1 VTQGDGT
8 ITPMPHS
15 DPRARRRTPPVDALA
30 AAVRLEAAAATW
42 SATQAAPAPRPDDDP
57 PTAFL
62 DLGAIRAAVAAAG
75 TDPGPVDPAAA
86 AWLAGGPDPSAAAV
100 VAAVDFLEP
109 TPAPEVPVADPCNC
123 PMSAD
128 TGAMGRSPSC
138 PTHGYVDET
147 PAEVPIEWTCHV
159 LGNAFHSDGPCGP
172 QHSIVDLMTAYTDVP
187 SPAPAVDPPAP
198 AAVPVPVPAAFSSER
213 GGGWRSRHDERSR
226 SFGVRRRLLGSA
238 PLTDHLWP
246 VGPILDQGVNGSC
259 VGFGTV
265 AAVNALSAT
274 DADRGADAARAIYAR
289 AQRLDTIPGENYS
302 GTSVLAGMKAA
313 AEAGWIGGYQWAFG
327 TKDLAQGILQR
338 GPAVIGIPWLAGL
351 DEPGP
356 GGLLSLGGEDRGG
369 HCVAVV
375 GLLLRGPQGQVGPYF
390 VLQNSW
396 GESWGDHG
404 LGYLHHRDLARLL
417 ADNGEAALPTFGVPR

>member
-1 VTQGDGT
+1 VTQRDGT

-42 SATQAAPAPRPDDDP
+42 SASQATPTPRPDDDP

-86 AWLAGGPDPSAAAV
+86 AWLAGGPDPGAAAI

-109 TPAPEVPVADPCNC
+109 ATPAAEPAPVVEPEPVAVEFD
-123 PMSAD
+123 
-128 TGAMGRSPSC
+128 
-138 PTHGYVDET
+138 
-147 PAEVPIEWTCHV
+147 CHV

-172 QHSIVDLMTAYTDVP
+172 QHSIVDLMAAYTDVP

-198 AAVPVPVPAAFSSER
+198 AAAPTPVPPTFSSER

-265 AAVNALSAT
+265 AAVNARPT
-274 DADRGADAARAIYAR
+274 QTGAPTPPARSTPAR
-289 AQRLDTIPGENYS
+289 SGWTPSPARTTPARRCWPG
-302 GTSVLAGMKAA
+302 
-313 AEAGWIGGYQWAFG
+313 
-327 TKDLAQGILQR
+327 
-338 GPAVIGIPWLAGL
+338 
-351 DEPGP
+351 
-356 GGLLSLGGEDRGG
+356 
-369 HCVAVV
+369 
-375 GLLLRGPQGQVGPYF
+375 
-390 VLQNSW
+390 
-396 GESWGDHG
+396 
-404 LGYLHHRDLARLL
+404 
-417 ADNGEAALPTFGVPR
+417 

>member
-1 VTQGDGT
+1 MTDSNRT
-8 ITPMPHS
+8 ITGMPAHP

-42 SATQAAPAPRPDDDP
+42 SASQATPTPTARPDDDP

-86 AWLAGGPDPSAAAV
+86 AWLAGGPDPGAAAI

-109 TPAPEVPVADPCNC
+109 TPEPAPVVEPEPEPEPD
-123 PMSAD
+123 
-128 TGAMGRSPSC
+128 
-138 PTHGYVDET
+138 
-147 PAEVPIEWTCHV
+147 PIEWTCHV

-172 QHSIVDLMTAYTDVP
+172 QHSIVDLMAAYTDVP

-198 AAVPVPVPAAFSSER
+198 AAVPAPVPPAFSSER
-213 GGGWRSRHDERSR
+213 GGWRSRHDERSR

-246 VGPILDQGVNGSC
+246 VGPILDQGTNGSC

-265 AAVNALSAT
+265 AALNALSAT

-313 AEAGWIGGYQWAFG
+313 TEAGWLGGYQWAFG

-338 GPAVIGIPWLAGL
+338 GPAVIGIPWLASL

-356 GGLLSLGGEDRGG
+356 GGLLSLGGGDRGG

-396 GESWGDHG
+396 GESWADHG
-404 LGYLHHRDLARLL
+404 LGYIHHRDLAQLL
-417 ADNGEAALPTFGVPR
+417 RGGGEAALPTFGVPR

>member
-42 SATQAAPAPRPDDDP
+42 SASQATPTPRPDDDP

-86 AWLAGGPDPSAAAV
+86 AWLAGGPDPSAARI

-109 TPAPEVPVADPCNC
+109 EPIADVLAELDPAPEPEPEPAPVVVEFD
-123 PMSAD
+123 
-128 TGAMGRSPSC
+128 
-138 PTHGYVDET
+138 
-147 PAEVPIEWTCHV
+147 CHV

-172 QHSIVDLMTAYTDVP
+172 QHTIVDLMAAYTDVP

-198 AAVPVPVPAAFSSER
+198 AAVPAPVPPAFSSER
-213 GGGWRSRHDERSR
+213 GGGWKSRHDERSR

-246 VGPILDQGVNGSC
+246 VGPILDQGINGSC

-313 AEAGWIGGYQWAFG
+313 TEAGWIGGYQWCFG

-351 DEPGP
+351 DEPGA
-356 GGLLSLGGEDRGG
+356 GGLLTLGGEDRGG

-396 GESWGDHG
+396 GETWGDHG

>member
-1 VTQGDGT
+1 VTQRDGT

-42 SATQAAPAPRPDDDP
+42 SASQATPTPRPDDDP

-86 AWLAGGPDPSAAAV
+86 AWLAGGPDPGAAAI

-109 TPAPEVPVADPCNC
+109 ATPA
-123 PMSAD
+123 
-128 TGAMGRSPSC
+128 
-138 PTHGYVDET
+138 
-147 PAEVPIEWTCHV
+147 AE
-159 LGNAFHSDGPCGP
+159 
-172 QHSIVDLMTAYTDVP
+172 
-187 SPAPAVDPPAP
+187 PAPVVEPEAAP
-198 AAVPVPVPAAFSSER
+198 TPVPPTFSSER

-289 AQRLDTIPGENYS
+289 AQRLDTVPGENYS
-302 GTSVLAGMKAA
+302 GTSVLAGMRAA

-396 GESWGDHG
+396 GEGWGDHG
-404 LGYLHHRDLARLL
+404 LGYIHHRDLAQLL